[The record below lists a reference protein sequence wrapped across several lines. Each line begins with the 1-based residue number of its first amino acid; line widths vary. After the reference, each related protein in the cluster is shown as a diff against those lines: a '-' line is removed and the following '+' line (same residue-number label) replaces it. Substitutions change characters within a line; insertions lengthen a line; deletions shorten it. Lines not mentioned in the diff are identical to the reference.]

1 MTSYDG
7 IPEGYLS
14 RARGLHHV
22 ARTRFDPNLCKEP
35 RLWLFNHVIGCVQS
49 QPVTCKHGDAS
60 NRLSSPHTD
69 RYRNTVSTISAHYC
83 PPMAAISAHQWQQS
97 VPTSATNQCP
107 LAKLVSAGNQCRLSV
122 LPINAHRCPSVPPIT
137 A

>member
-1 MTSYDG
+1 MMPRWCSSCSGMTSYDG

-49 QPVTCKHGDAS
+49 QP
-60 NRLSSPHTD
+60 
-69 RYRNTVSTISAHYC
+69 YRNTVSTISAHYC